1 MDKFIKDIN
10 ECLNGKG
17 YCLDDLLGDKLER
30 DAERTMYKRLDD
42 ELLHT
47 FKDEI
52 LPYGNIYTLIDYI
65 HRHKDHINIR
75 TLTESTALIQ
85 VYSHNPDVEWPIYG
99 PCLTISKEEYEVI
112 NTYNALLKL

>member
-10 ECLNGKG
+10 KCLKEKG
-17 YCLDDLLGDKLER
+17 YCLDDLLSGKLER

-47 FKDEI
+47 LKDKI
-52 LPYGNIYTLIDYI
+52 LPHGDIRTLITYI
-65 HRHKDHINIR
+65 HKHKDHINIR

-85 VYSHNPDVEWPIYG
+85 VYSHNPDTEWPIYG
-99 PCLTISKEEYEVI
+99 PSLTISKEEYEII
-112 NTYNALLKL
+112 NAYNTLLKL